1 MVIRFQA
8 DVPDGARVV
17 RGAGGRRA
25 LRRAAGR
32 GAGGRQALP
41 VRVPPLL
48 VARGRQGGPARP
60 RAPLPAPRLAL
71 LRRPAAQA
79 GRLLREG
86 QAHQQRD
93 GQKRTGQFIIL
104 VKPNSFCHLGLLNN

>member
-1 MVIRFQA
+1 MARQA

-17 RGAGGRRA
+17 RGLPRRGA

-32 GAGGRQALP
+32 GAGGRQAVPL
-41 VRVPPLL
+41 RVPPLV
-48 VARGRQGGPARP
+48 VAGGRQGRPARA

-86 QAHQQRD
+86 QAHQQ
-93 GQKRTGQFIIL
+93 
-104 VKPNSFCHLGLLNN
+104 